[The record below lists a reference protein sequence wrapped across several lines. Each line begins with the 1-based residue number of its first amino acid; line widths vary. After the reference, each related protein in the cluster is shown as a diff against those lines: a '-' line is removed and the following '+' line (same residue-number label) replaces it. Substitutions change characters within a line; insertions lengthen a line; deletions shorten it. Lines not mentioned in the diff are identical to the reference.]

1 MPDILKKILKEIL
14 VLLLIIAASFG
25 IELLVFNYRTFV
37 KFSISKVAKHRKVWK
52 QWKKWL
58 MVSGW

>member
-37 KFSISKVAKHRKVWK
+37 KGEKADIF
-52 QWKKWL
+52 
-58 MVSGW
+58 